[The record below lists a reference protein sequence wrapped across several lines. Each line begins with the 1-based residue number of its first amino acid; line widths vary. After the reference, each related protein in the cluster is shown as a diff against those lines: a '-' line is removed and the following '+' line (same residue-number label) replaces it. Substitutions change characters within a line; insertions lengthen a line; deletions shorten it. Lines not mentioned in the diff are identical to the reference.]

1 MAAADYLRDKLLR
14 VASRLP
20 GYRALAE
27 RTLSH
32 PSETSLEESRFL
44 GSLAQQVADDGCI
57 IEIGTLFGSS
67 TRVLALFK
75 PPTAKLITV
84 DSFAWNPHG
93 LTRRHH
99 ARLTRALLA
108 EAVQAHNVELRETD
122 KATFYATYQEEGRP
136 PSMVFL
142 DADHSYESTKQDILW
157 ARGVGAKVICGHD
170 YSSQFPGVVRAVEEC
185 GGAKRIVGT
194 VFLLR

>member
-1 MAAADYLRDKLLR
+1 MAAADYVRRKLLR
-14 VASRLP
+14 IAFQLP

-44 GSLAQQVADDGCI
+44 GNLAQRVADDGCI

-84 DSFAWNPHG
+84 DSFSWNPHG

-108 EAVQAHNVELRETD
+108 EAVHGHNVELREMD
-122 KATFYATYQEEGRP
+122 KATFYATYPAEGRP

-157 ARGVGAKVICGHD
+157 AQRVGAKIICGHD
-170 YSSQFPGVVRAVEEC
+170 YSSRFPGVVRAVEEC
-185 GGAKRIVGT
+185 GGVERIVGS